1 MRLSKSINSEDGTE
15 ELIEMPDPDSG
26 SATAKTSTF
35 YTDADGYLK
44 TPEKLPLGRYRV
56 VEIEGPEGFFND
68 EQYNVVFELTSDR
81 VWEVVGN
88 ATDDMDDFV
97 ITEEYSNHETLGQLT
112 LRKIGNV
119 LTGYEDGQF
128 QYEQANLAGAT
139 YEIRAHGDIA
149 TGDRQGTLW
158 YADGDL
164 VATVTT
170 GEAGQVDE
178 VRFSPTRTPATYD
191 FLIVSHD
198 GTTGEVTI
206 TLPLGSY
213 DITEV
218 QAPYGFVL
226 TDQTYTVTFGWN
238 DQSNDVVL
246 AQTIVI
252 TPRTA
257 TRFTVTTSSTLPM
270 SAMSSSPASPAPSCS
285 RTPACCPCP
294 KRRRIWWTKSASV
307 SSNRMPKPA
316 SRWPGLCMSSTR
328 WTRSMM

>member
-1 MRLSKSINSEDGTE
+1 MNSRE
-15 ELIEMPDPDSG
+15 
-26 SATAKTSTF
+26 
-35 YTDADGYLK
+35 
-44 TPEKLPLGRYRV
+44 
-56 VEIEGPEGFFND
+56 
-68 EQYNVVFELTSDR
+68 R

-88 ATDDMDDFV
+88 ATDDMDDFI
-97 ITEEYSNHETLGQLT
+97 ITEEYNNHETLGQLT
-112 LRKIGNV
+112 IRKVGNV

-164 VATVTT
+164 IATVTT
-170 GEAGQVDE
+170 GEEGQVDE
-178 VRFSPTRTPATYD
+178 VEFSPTRTPATYD
-191 FLIVSHD
+191 FLTVSHN

-213 DITEV
+213 DIAEV

-246 AQTIVI
+246 AQTIVDH
-252 TPRTA
+252 TQAATKPTA
-257 TRFTVTTSSTLPM
+257 TTSSMCPTQLRM
-270 SAMSSSPASPAPSCS
+270 NWAICPAPSS
-285 RTPACCPCP
+285 
-294 KRRRIWWTKSASV
+294 
-307 SSNRMPKPA
+307 
-316 SRWPGLCMSSTR
+316 
-328 WTRSMM
+328 